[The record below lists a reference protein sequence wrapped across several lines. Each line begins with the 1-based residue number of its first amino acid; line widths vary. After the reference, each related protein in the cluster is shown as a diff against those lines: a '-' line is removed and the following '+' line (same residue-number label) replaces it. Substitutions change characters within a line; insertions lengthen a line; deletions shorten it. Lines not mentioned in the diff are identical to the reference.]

1 MERKAPAGRV
11 CVRPLGPGAD
21 GLPKWPE
28 YTRRSV
34 NVNTLT
40 FHFFSPNFMK
50 YVTFSLASDVVPR
63 LGVVHG
69 DRVIDTA
76 MLPAGDWRPPSSLLD
91 LIQQGPD
98 AWRRMRDLVDRAPAA
113 IGHPIAEIRWHAP
126 IPRPAKNVFCL
137 GRNYVAHA
145 EEAARARGQEV
156 KIPTIPVIFTKAPT
170 TVTGPF
176 DDIVVDRAVTQQVD
190 WEVELGA
197 IVGKTGRNIP
207 KSDALSHIFGYTVIN
222 DVSARDLQQQHMQW
236 FKGKSLDGFC
246 PMGPLVVTADEFG
259 DPQTKQLQL
268 RVNGVTKQDASTAKM
283 IFAVDLIIEWLS
295 KGLTLEAGDII
306 ATGTPEGVGMGRTP
320 QEFLANGDVLET
332 EVEGIG
338 TLRNRIRDVQ

>member
-1 MERKAPAGRV
+1 
-11 CVRPLGPGAD
+11 
-21 GLPKWPE
+21 
-28 YTRRSV
+28 
-34 NVNTLT
+34 
-40 FHFFSPNFMK
+40 MK
-50 YVTFSLASDVVPR
+50 YATFSLPSDVVPR
-63 LGVVHG
+63 LGVVLG
-69 DRVIDTA
+69 DRMIDVST
-76 MLPAGDWRPPSSLLD
+76 LPASGWRPPASLFELV
-91 LIQQGPD
+91 QQGPD
-98 AWRRMRDLVDRAPAA
+98 SWHRLHELVGRAPSGT
-113 IGHPIAEIRWHAP
+113 GHPIGEVRWHAP

-176 DDIVVDRAVTQQVD
+176 DDILVDRSVTQQVD

-197 IVGKTGRNIP
+197 IIGKTGRNIST
-207 KSDALSHIFGYTVIN
+207 SDALNHVFGYTVIN

-246 PMGPLVVTADEFG
+246 PMGPIVVTADEFG
-259 DPQTKQLQL
+259 DPQSKQLQL
-268 RVNGVTKQDASTAKM
+268 RVNGVVKQDASTAKM
-283 IFAVDLIIEWLS
+283 IFPVDVIIEWLS
-295 KGLTLEAGDII
+295 KGLTLEAGDVI

-320 QEFLANGDVLET
+320 QEFLADGDVLET

-338 TLRNRIRDVQ
+338 TLRNRIRDVK

>member
-1 MERKAPAGRV
+1 
-11 CVRPLGPGAD
+11 
-21 GLPKWPE
+21 
-28 YTRRSV
+28 
-34 NVNTLT
+34 
-40 FHFFSPNFMK
+40 MK
-50 YVTFSLASDVVPR
+50 YATFSLSDGVPR
-63 LGVVHG
+63 LGVVRR
-69 DRVIDTA
+69 DRMIDAA
-76 MLPAGDWRPPSSLLD
+76 MLAEGGWRPPASLLG

-98 AWRRMRDLVDRAPAA
+98 AWKRMSELVNRYDAA
-113 IGHPIAEIRWHAP
+113 ADVPNGPDPKSHQVSFPLANIRWHAP
-126 IPRPAKNVFCL
+126 IPRPPKNVFCL

-170 TVTGPF
+170 SVTGPF
-176 DDIVVDRAVTQQVD
+176 DDIPVDRSVTQQVD

-197 IVGKTGRNIP
+197 VVGKTAGNIP
-207 KSDALSHIFGYTVIN
+207 RADALQHVFGYTVIN

-246 PMGPLVVTADEFG
+246 PIGPVVVTADEFG
-259 DPQTKQLQL
+259 DPQSKHLQL

-283 IFAVDLIIEWLS
+283 IFPVDLIVEWLS

-320 QEFLANGDVLET
+320 QEFLVDGDVLET

-338 TLRNRIRDVQ
+338 TLRNRITEINR